1 MEQCFNFAWYL
12 ASWQRNMTIEG
23 LGLTVSHFV
32 SYNFCEVILF
42 TLVKIKISQV
52 RVVVL
57 T

>member
-23 LGLTVSHFV
+23 LVLTVSHFV
-32 SYNFCEVILF
+32 SYNFSEVILF